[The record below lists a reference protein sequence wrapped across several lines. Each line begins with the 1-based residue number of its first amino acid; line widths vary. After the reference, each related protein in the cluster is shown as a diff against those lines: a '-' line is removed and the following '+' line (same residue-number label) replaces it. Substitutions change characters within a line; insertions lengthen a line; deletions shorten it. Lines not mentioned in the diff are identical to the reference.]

1 MTDEPEFAELADT
14 EPGEGIIRLTVWLTW
29 ALAVTAVLAVIVPD
43 VFVFLSVPV
52 ALALFVVGAGAL
64 AWGYVTAIGRSRYET
79 ITLTALFLA
88 GENVARPRVRRVLLR
103 LLAIQVAVAL
113 ATAAARPF
121 TPLAFGVLGPLSAY
135 GLLVLWVARHGEF
148 PPKGRGPAEAGAPE
162 PEQ

>member
-1 MTDEPEFAELADT
+1 MTGEARSMTGEE
-14 EPGEGIIRLTVWLTW
+14 GEGIIRLTVWLTW

-52 ALALFVVGAGAL
+52 ALILFVMGAGAL
-64 AWGYVTAIGRSRYET
+64 AWGYVIAIGRSRYET
-79 ITLTALFLA
+79 ITLAGLFLTS
-88 GENVARPRVRRVLLR
+88 ENVAPPRVRRVLLR
-103 LLAIQVAVAL
+103 LLAIQVVVAL

-135 GLLVLWVARHGEF
+135 GLLVLWVARYGDF
-148 PPKGRGPAEAGAPE
+148 PPKGHGAGAADVGE